1 MSRIYYFETIIMTLK
16 FRFSLFLILT
26 LIFVILSNLLA
37 VRISTLRHFEVYRQE
52 VSEFSAQKSFQL
64 LEQVLNP
71 TVSSGSIV
79 SEYQ

>member
-1 MSRIYYFETIIMTLK
+1 MTLK

-52 VSEFSAQKSFQL
+52 VSEFSAQKSFKL

-71 TVSSGSIV
+71 ALSSGSIV
-79 SEYQ
+79 SEYR